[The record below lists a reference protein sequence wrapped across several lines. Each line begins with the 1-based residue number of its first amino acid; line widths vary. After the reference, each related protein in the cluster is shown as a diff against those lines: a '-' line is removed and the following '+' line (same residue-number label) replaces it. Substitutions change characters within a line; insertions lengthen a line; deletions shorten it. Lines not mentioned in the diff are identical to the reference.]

1 MKEHQFNKTMKMQ
14 LEVMNGTRTM
24 QLQDL
29 RESRLNNLF
38 AGSPLASPP
47 RRKYVLIVCRTCR
60 SGIGAPSVLRG
71 GPRIGLT
78 SRRTRRRA

>member
-29 RESRLNNLF
+29 RESRLNDLF
-38 AGSPLASPP
+38 AGSLLASPP
-47 RRKYVLIVCRTCR
+47 RRKYALIVCRTYL
-60 SGIGAPSVLRG
+60 SGIGAPRALRG
-71 GPRIGLT
+71 GPRIGFT